1 MDIIGV
7 IILVVLLGA
16 LGGFTNCLVAGEF
29 HLPYKDPKTRV
40 WKPGW
45 IGTVLVGGIAAVLTW
60 ALYSPCAS
68 VDITKGGLKDVSIT
82 ISQLFSSLVV
92 GLGGGRILMDIAVKK
107 AEKVTRENLA
117 KVMKD
122 YLRL

>member
-16 LGGFTNCLVAGEF
+16 LGGFANCLVAGEF
-29 HLPYKDPKTRV
+29 HLPYKDAKTRV

-45 IGTVLVGGIAAVLTW
+45 IGTVLVGGIAAVLIW

-68 VDITKGGLKDVSIT
+68 IDIIKGSLKDVSIT

-92 GLGGGRILMDIAVKK
+92 GLGGGRILMDIAAKK
-107 AEKVTRENLA
+107 SEKVTRENLA
-117 KVMKD
+117 KGMKD
-122 YLRL
+122 ILGV